1 MKNLIRS
8 ICVIVSVL
16 LLVSASTARPLRA
29 VPSTDAEFISFLEEA
44 WVNAILEKNVK
55 VLDRV
60 MADDFHGVSP
70 NGVPYT
76 KQEAIED
83 VRSGFYAVKSM
94 ELDNLKVRILG
105 TLGDTAI
112 VTYYQNEKSK
122 FGDEDCTGRYVFTDV
137 WVNQG
142 DDWQVIA
149 SHGAPVELP

>member
-8 ICVIVSVL
+8 IFVIASVL
-16 LLVSASTARPLRA
+16 LLVSASTARPMRA
-29 VPSTDAEFISFLEEA
+29 APSTDAEFISFLEEA

-60 MADDFHGVSP
+60 MADDFRGVSP

-94 ELDNLKVRILG
+94 ELANLKVRILG
-105 TLGDTAI
+105 VLGDTAI

-142 DDWQVIA
+142 DDWRVIA